1 MILEVMIM
9 KIQDGSA
16 RLDEARELIA
26 EYAARL
32 NRDLSFQN
40 LEAELSDLAGKYTP
54 PAGELLVAVDETNA
68 VVGMVAYHR
77 HSAERCEMK
86 RLYVKP
92 EARGSRLGDRL
103 VGEILRHARKAGYRE
118 MVLDT
123 IAPLRAAVALYRKWG
138 FSECAPYYDNP
149 MDDVIYLSKKLSD

>member
-1 MILEVMIM
+1 MI
-9 KIQDGSA
+9 IQDGKA
-16 RLDEARELIA
+16 RLDEARELIK

-40 LEAELSDLAGKYTP
+40 MEAELADLAAKYTP

-86 RLYVKP
+86 RLYVRP
-92 EARGSRLGDRL
+92 QARGARLGERL
-103 VGEILRHARKAGYRE
+103 VGEIIRRARKAGYRE

-123 IAPLRAAVALYRKWG
+123 IAPLTSAIAIYRQAG
-138 FSECAPYYDNP
+138 FTECEPYYSNP